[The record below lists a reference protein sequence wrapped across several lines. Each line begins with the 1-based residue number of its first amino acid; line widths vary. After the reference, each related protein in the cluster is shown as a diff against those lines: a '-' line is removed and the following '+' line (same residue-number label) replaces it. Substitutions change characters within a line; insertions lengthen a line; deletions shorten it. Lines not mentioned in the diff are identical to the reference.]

1 MLEKAI
7 QRLEFLCNTIPP
19 LLAAIDE
26 QIFSHKENPT
36 KWSKKEIIGHL
47 IDSAANNHQRF
58 VRGQFEQEPAI
69 SYDQN
74 KWNDCNYYN
83 YIESSQVIAFWMVYN
98 KQLAAL
104 IKQIPKEKLSNKV
117 NSGGKIPLTLEYL
130 FIDYVAH
137 AEHHLRQ
144 VVNY

>member
-1 MLEKAI
+1 MIETAI
-7 QRLEFLCNTIPP
+7 LRLEFLCDTIPP

-26 QIFSHKENPT
+26 QDFSHKESPV
-36 KWSKKEIIGHL
+36 KWSKKEVIGHL

-58 VRGQFEQEPAI
+58 VRGQFEDMPAI

-74 KWNDCNYYN
+74 KWTEYSYYN
-83 YIESSQVIAFWMVYN
+83 QIESSQVIAFWAIYN

-104 IKQIPKEKLSNKV
+104 IRHIPKEKLSNMV
-117 NSGGKIPLTLEYL
+117 NSGGETPFTIEYL
-130 FIDYVAH
+130 FTDYVAH